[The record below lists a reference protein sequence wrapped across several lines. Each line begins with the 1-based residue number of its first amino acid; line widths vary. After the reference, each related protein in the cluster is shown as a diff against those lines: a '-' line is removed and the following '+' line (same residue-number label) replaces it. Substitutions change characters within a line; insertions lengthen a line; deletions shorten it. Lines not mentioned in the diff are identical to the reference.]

1 MPKRKSQ
8 PASSAQPSAKRS
20 KVLESEEFKAGLKQ
34 FQPTQEFSGKYGL
47 SLKGA
52 DVYYQ
57 EDFIPPK
64 TANEWY
70 EELNELDTWYRPTLK
85 VYGRDV
91 IQSRLIAAYTTDPDL
106 TVKYSGHPVILHT
119 DYPPALRTI
128 QDQVEEQLGVT
139 FNHVM
144 LNKYEDG
151 SVYIGKHSDTNENKV
166 IASVSLGAVRTF
178 IMSPKSTG
186 RSKGSKSATSG
197 TRRWD
202 LANGSLVVMQGDTQ
216 ENWKVSYRFA
226 IFISPARDI
235 NPALLQHEIPKQ
247 PKVTQGRISLTFR
260 QLVNK

>member
-1 MPKRKSQ
+1 MPKRKLHAVSSPE
-8 PASSAQPSAKRS
+8 PAPKRS
-20 KVLESEEFKAGLKQ
+20 KVLESEPKGAKGAFKQ
-34 FQPTQEFSGKYGL
+34 FQPTEAFSDQYGL
-47 SLKGA
+47 NLEGA

-57 EDFIPPK
+57 EDFIPSEM
-64 TANEWY
+64 ANKWY

-85 VYGRDV
+85 VHGREV
-91 IQSRLIAAYTTDPDL
+91 IQSRLIAAYATDPDM

-119 DYPPALRTI
+119 DYPRALRAI
-128 QDQVEEQLGVT
+128 QDQVEEQLDVT

-151 SVYIGKHSDTNENKV
+151 SVYIGKHSDTKENKV
-166 IASVSLGAVRTF
+166 IASVSLGAVRSF

-186 RSKGSKSATSG
+186 RNKASKSASSG

-216 ENWKVSYRFA
+216 ENWK
-226 IFISPARDI
+226 
-235 NPALLQHEIPKQ
+235 HEIPKQ
-247 PKVTQGRISLTFR
+247 PKVTEGRISLTFR